1 MDTFVIGNRT
11 IEVEKMK
18 NCILSSGYRIALFR
32 VINPVTAKLT
42 CRYIVALKRR
52 AIEKQYRFFEPANA
66 INCYLE
72 MICRY
77 A

>member
-1 MDTFVIGNRT
+1 MGNRT
-11 IEVEKMK
+11 IEVEKIK

-32 VINPVTAKLT
+32 VLDPIASKMN
-42 CRYIVALKRR
+42 CRYLVAIKRR
-52 AIEKQYRFFEPANA
+52 SIEKQYRFFEPANA